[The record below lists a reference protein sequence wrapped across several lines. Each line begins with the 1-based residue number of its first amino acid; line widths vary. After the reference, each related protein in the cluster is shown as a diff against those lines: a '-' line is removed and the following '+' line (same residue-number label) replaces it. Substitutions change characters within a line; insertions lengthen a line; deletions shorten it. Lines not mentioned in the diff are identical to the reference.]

1 MDRGGKAASV
11 GRWGLRELERVF
23 GLWHSYCDGEADRM
37 ELQRGLKPIKARFGK
52 LLEYGKT
59 VDDPKARALCRNLS
73 DLWGGLWTFSKVE
86 GVEPTNNAAERAL
99 RPGVLWRK
107 GSFGSQSDRGSR
119 FAERMLTVAA
129 SCRQQRR
136 ILVTFLARAC
146 QASLSWTSRP

>member
-1 MDRGGKAASV
+1 M
-11 GRWGLRELERVF
+11 F
-23 GLWHSYCDGEADRM
+23 GLWHSYCDGEVDLL

-52 LLEYGKT
+52 LLEYGKR

-73 DLWGGLWTFSKVE
+73 ELWDGLWTFSKIE

-129 SCRQQRR
+129 SCRQQKRH
-136 ILVTFLARAC
+136 LLTFLVEAC
-146 QASLSWTSRP
+146 QGALAGSSPPSLVQSYVPG